1 MKYKYLSGNA
11 FKSVCKYSSG
21 HYSSAR
27 EPHFDFKVR
36 KDLDNNYV
44 FVKTEYIATFFE
56 YIHLDFP
63 FKIITHNSDEA
74 IDHRFL
80 KYLDNPLIEEWYGQ
94 NINVDHPKLR
104 SIPIGLANPK
114 WAHGN
119 QRTMDLAID
128 AEYWKDKKRFV
139 YVNFDIGT
147 NPPERQKCLQETGL
161 QMAGRESFPNYLRD
175 MGESFF
181 ALSPNGNGI
190 DCHKHWECFY
200 MRTIPIVT
208 RSLNLK
214 YYRDYPFLIIDDW
227 KDFKD
232 LELTPELYKKIWN
245 NFNVDHILLDNY
257 LLKIGLQNE
266 QATFAGLFR

>member
-11 FKSVCKYSSG
+11 FKNICKYSSG

-27 EPHFDFKVR
+27 EHHFNFKVR

-44 FVKTEYIATFFE
+44 FVKTEYIPTFFE

-80 KYLDNPLIEEWYGQ
+80 KYLDNPLVQEWYGQ
-94 NINVDHPKLR
+94 NINIEHEKLR

-119 QRTMDLAID
+119 QEAIELAIE
-128 AEYWKDKKRFV
+128 AEHWRNKCKKV

-147 NPPERQKCLQETGL
+147 NPLERQKCLQETGL
-161 QMAGRESFPNYLRD
+161 EMAGRTSFPDYLRS

-200 MRTIPIVT
+200 MKTIPIVT
-208 RSLNLK
+208 RSINLK
-214 YYRDYPFLIIDDW
+214 HYKGYPFLVIDDW
-227 KDFKD
+227 KDFKN
-232 LELTPELYKKIWN
+232 LELTPELYEKTWN
-245 NFNVDHILLDNY
+245 NFNPEQLLFDNFV
-257 LLKIGLQNE
+257 LRTGLSND
-266 QATFAGLFR
+266 QAPSI